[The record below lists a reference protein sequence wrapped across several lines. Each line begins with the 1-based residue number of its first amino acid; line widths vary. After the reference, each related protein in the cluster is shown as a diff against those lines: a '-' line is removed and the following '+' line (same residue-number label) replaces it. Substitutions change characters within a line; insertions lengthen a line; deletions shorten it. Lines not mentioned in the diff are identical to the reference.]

1 MSDAVRDVSLNLRR
15 AVTRHFGNRLRSDA
29 KHPALSVKRGRHRL
43 FIICTIPRSKEPRIV
58 QNIRVAVDVG
68 GTFTDICIMDEATGL
83 IRVEKTASTQ
93 DPIDGIMGGV
103 SKAGIDLAEVALFSH
118 GTTVATNAL
127 ITRRLPRTAVVSTKG
142 FRDVI
147 EIRRA
152 NKEDL
157 WDTYKDVVRPYVPRR
172 DRLTVPERVDAAGR
186 VIEPLDIEAAREVA
200 RILKR
205 RGVAA
210 VAVCFMN
217 AYLNGENE
225 RAMRD
230 ILLESMP
237 EIPVSISSQV
247 LPEIFEHERF
257 STTVANAVVSPVVV
271 DYTSRLGERLANEG
285 YTRDLLLL
293 HTGGGVMT
301 PASVKDFAARLA
313 GSGIAAGAIA
323 SRTIASLCGYP
334 NSIGLDMG
342 GTSTDVSLA
351 YEGQSR
357 ITKDWYVEFGYP
369 IRFASIEVLTIG
381 AGGGSLAWTDPAGS
395 LRNGPQSA
403 GAYPGPACYGNGNAQ
418 PTNTDANVTLGRLGT
433 SLAGG
438 KVTLDPALARQ
449 SVEDGV
455 AKPFGLGLHEAA
467 DAILKVANANMSD
480 AVRLISIS
488 RGYDPR
494 DFALVAFGGAGAL
507 HGVDVARELAIPVVI
522 VPPNPGVTS
531 ALGCLLVDMQH
542 DFSQSC
548 MVDAAE
554 ADPADI
560 EAQFAAIEK
569 EALDR
574 LAHEGVAPENI
585 VLQRSIDMMY
595 RGQWRSLAVN
605 APRPIGAIADLVASF
620 HAEHQREYNFRRDS
634 APVSFFRLNLKAVG
648 IVPKAEF
655 AVHEPT
661 GVTPEPVARRPVWFD
676 GEAHDTPVFQRGSLP
691 CGFTF
696 RGPAIVEQIDA
707 TTVVPPG
714 AKAEVDK
721 YLNIIISVKE

>member
-1 MSDAVRDVSLNLRR
+1 M
-15 AVTRHFGNRLRSDA
+15 
-29 KHPALSVKRGRHRL
+29 
-43 FIICTIPRSKEPRIV
+43 V
-58 QNIRVAVDVG
+58 QNLRVAVDVG

-83 IRVEKTASTQ
+83 IRIEKTASTP

-103 SKAGIDLAEVALFSH
+103 SKAGVDLAEVALFSH

-127 ITRRLPRTAVVSTKG
+127 ITRRLPRTAVVTTKG

-157 WDTYKDVVRPYVPRR
+157 WDTYKDVVKPYVPRR
-172 DRLTVPERVDAAGR
+172 DRLTVPERVDAGGI
-186 VIEPLDIEAAREVA
+186 VIEPLDIEAARNVA

-210 VAVCFMN
+210 IAVCFMN
-217 AYLNGENE
+217 AYLNGANE

-230 ILLESMP
+230 ILVEEMP
-237 EIPVSISSQV
+237 DIPISISSQV

-257 STTVANAVVSPVVV
+257 STTIANAVVSPVVV
-271 DYTSRLGERLANEG
+271 SYTSRLGDRLADEG

-323 SRTIASLCGYP
+323 SRYIAGLCGFP

-357 ITKDWYVEFGYP
+357 ITKDWYIEFGYP

-381 AGGGSLAWTDPAGS
+381 AGGGSLAWTDSAGS

-403 GAYPGPACYGNGNAQ
+403 GAFPGPACYSNGNTQ

-433 SLAGG
+433 NLAGG
-438 KVTLDPALARQ
+438 KVKLDPALARQ
-449 SVEDGV
+449 AVEDGV
-455 AKPFGLGLHEAA
+455 ARPFGLGLHEAA
-467 DAILKVANANMSD
+467 DAIVKVANANMSD

-548 MVDAAE
+548 MVGADE
-554 ADPADI
+554 ADATDI
-560 EAQFAAIEK
+560 EAQFAALEK
-569 EALDR
+569 DALAR
-574 LAHEGVAPENI
+574 LTHEGIASQDI

-595 RGQWRSLAVN
+595 RGQWRSLAVH
-605 APRPIGAIADLVASF
+605 APSPIGVIADLVQSF
-620 HAEHQREYNFRRDS
+620 HAEHKREYNFRRDS

-648 IVPKAEF
+648 VVPKAEF

-661 GVTPEPVARRPVWFD
+661 GVIPEPVGRRRVWFE
-676 GEAHDTPVFQRGSLP
+676 GNGLDTPVYERDDLP
-691 CGFTF
+691 CGFSF
-696 RGPAIVEQIDA
+696 QGPAIIEQVDA
-707 TTVVPPG
+707 TTVVPLG
-714 AKAEVDK
+714 ASAEVDK
-721 YLNIIISVKE
+721 YLNIIIRVKE

>member
-1 MSDAVRDVSLNLRR
+1 M
-15 AVTRHFGNRLRSDA
+15 
-29 KHPALSVKRGRHRL
+29 
-43 FIICTIPRSKEPRIV
+43 V
-58 QNIRVAVDVG
+58 QDLRVAVDVG
-68 GTFTDICIMDEATGL
+68 GTFTDICIMDETTGL
-83 IRVEKTASTQ
+83 IRIEKTSSTR
-93 DPIDGIMGGV
+93 DPIEGIMGGV
-103 SKAGIDLAEVALFSH
+103 SKAGIDLSRVALFSH

-127 ITRRLPRTAVVSTKG
+127 ITRRLPRTAVVTTKG

-172 DRLTVPERVDAAGR
+172 DRLTVPERVDAGGK
-186 VIEPLDIEAAREVA
+186 VIEPLDVEAARDVA

-217 AYLNGENE
+217 AYLNGANE

-230 ILLESMP
+230 ILLAEMP
-237 EIPVSISSQV
+237 DIPVSISSQV

-271 DYTSRLGERLANEG
+271 NYTSRLGERLAHEG

-323 SRTIASLCGYP
+323 SRYIAGLCGFP

-351 YEGQSR
+351 YEGRSR
-357 ITKDWYVEFGYP
+357 VTKDWHIEFGYP

-403 GAYPGPACYGNGNAQ
+403 GAHPGPACYGNGNTQ

-433 SLAGG
+433 DLAGG
-438 KVTLDPALARQ
+438 KVKLDPELARKA
-449 SVEDGV
+449 VEGGV

-467 DAILKVANANMSD
+467 DAIVKVANANMSD

-548 MVDAAE
+548 MVDAVD
-554 ADPADI
+554 ADATEI
-560 EAQFAAIEK
+560 EAQFAELEK
-569 EALDR
+569 AALGR
-574 LAHEGVAPENI
+574 LTHEGVARQDI

-605 APRPIGAIADLVASF
+605 APQPIGAISDLVQSF

-648 IVPKAEF
+648 VVPKAEF
-655 AVHEPT
+655 AVHKPT
-661 GVTPEPVARRPVWFD
+661 GASPEPVDRRRVWFD
-676 GEAHDTPVFQRGSLP
+676 GSGLDTPVYQRDDLP
-691 CGFTF
+691 CGFSF
-696 RGPAIVEQIDA
+696 QGPAIIEQLDA

-714 AKAEVDK
+714 ASAEVDK
-721 YLNIIISVKE
+721 YLNIIIRVKE